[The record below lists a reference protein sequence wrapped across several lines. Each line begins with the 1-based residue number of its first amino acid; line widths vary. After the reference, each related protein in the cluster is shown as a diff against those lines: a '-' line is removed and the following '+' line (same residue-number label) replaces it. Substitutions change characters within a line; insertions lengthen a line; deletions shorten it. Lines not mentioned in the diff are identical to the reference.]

1 MDAYPAGLALA
12 RSHGHNLAGI
22 HSVASF
28 FVSRVDT
35 RSTGRLTAIGT
46 FEGSDLRG
54 AGGHREPRPTYPA
67 YENMAW
73 GAVSGLLPVHFPRP
87 LAVAR
92 PKRAYL
98 PRPLTRVARR

>member
-46 FEGSDLRG
+46 FEGSDAGCRRPSRTPTDLPGLREHGLGRGVGITPG
-54 AGGHREPRPTYPA
+54 A
-67 YENMAW
+67 
-73 GAVSGLLPVHFPRP
+73 FPQ
-87 LAVAR
+87 A
-92 PKRAYL
+92 
-98 PRPLTRVARR
+98 ARRSST